1 MFMIMKKLVTEEN
14 IPEIAE
20 YLISLCKQKENN
32 TKAVLVFLRGDL
44 GVGKTTATKT
54 IAHMF
59 GIQEGVTSPTFVI
72 LKRYAIPEPEKMGFS
87 NLIHIDAYR
96 LHSYEEL
103 KKISF
108 EQYLND
114 SQNIILLEWPEMV
127 EGGRLVADVVVKIE
141 HGEKEGERVV
151 EIV

>member
-20 YLISLCKQKENN
+20 YLIRVCNEKKLSD
-32 TKAVLVFLRGDL
+32 KAVLVFLSGDL
-44 GVGKTTATKT
+44 GAGKTTATKT
-54 IAHMF
+54 IAKMF
-59 GIQEGVTSPTFVI
+59 GVQEDVTSPTFVI
-72 LKRYAIPEPEKMGFS
+72 LKRYEIPESSEVVFK

-96 LHSYEEL
+96 LQSYEEL

-108 EQYLND
+108 EKYLQD
-114 SQNIILLEWPEMV
+114 GGNIILLEWPEMV
-127 EGGRLVADVVVKIE
+127 ADGGLVADVVVKIE

-151 EIV
+151 EVF